1 MGTFFGT
8 NMRKEKAPYYSIVI
22 PVHNEEDSI
31 IPLFAKIV
39 ETMEAQEWDFEIV
52 FVDDASTD
60 GSFALL
66 EQISSL
72 DTRVVVVQLRR
83 NFGQTAALA
92 AGFDYSRG
100 EVIVSMDGDF
110 QHDPSDLPLLIE
122 RIHQGYD
129 IVSGWRKERVDNYFT
144 RRLPSSIANWAMRVL
159 SGVRLHDFGTTFKA
173 YRRDTI
179 RGINLYGE
187 LHRFIPA
194 LASLQGAR
202 IAEVPIRNTV
212 RNTGR
217 SHYGLGRT
225 FRVLLDLITVRFL
238 LRYLTRPLHF
248 FGMLGLV
255 CFTAGFGALA
265 YLFYEKLRG
274 HSIFLEHGPLLLV
287 AVVAVLAGV
296 QLVSTGLIGEVL
308 TRIYYEGQQR
318 RIYAVSRVLG
328 RSRKAGI
335 V

>member
-1 MGTFFGT
+1 
-8 NMRKEKAPYYSIVI
+8 MRKEKAPYYSIVVPI
-22 PVHNEEDSI
+22 HNEEESI

-60 GSFALL
+60 GSFVLL
-66 EQISSL
+66 EQIATL
-72 DTRVVVVQLRR
+72 DSRVVVVQLRR
-83 NFGQTAALA
+83 NFGQSAALA
-92 AGFDYSRG
+92 AGFDYARG

-110 QHDPSDLPLLIE
+110 QHDPADLPILIE
-122 RIHQGYD
+122 KMQQGYD
-129 IVSGWRKERVDNYFT
+129 IVSGWRKQRADNFLT
-144 RRLPSSIANWAMRVL
+144 RRLPSAIANWAMRVL

-173 YRRDTI
+173 YRREVL
-179 RGINLYGE
+179 RGVNLYGE

-202 IAEVPIRNTV
+202 MTEVPIRNTV
-212 RNTGR
+212 RTTGR

-225 FRVLLDLITVRFL
+225 FRVLFDLLTVRFL

-248 FGMLGLV
+248 FGMLSLV
-255 CFTAGFGALA
+255 CFSLGSGALA
-265 YLFYEKLRG
+265 YLLYEKLLG

-296 QLVSTGLIGEVL
+296 QLISTGLIGEIL
-308 TRIYYEGQQR
+308 TRVYFEGQQR
-318 RIYAVSRVLG
+318 RIYSVSRVIG

>member
-1 MGTFFGT
+1 
-8 NMRKEKAPYYSIVI
+8 MRKEKAPYYSIVVPI
-22 PVHNEEDSI
+22 HNEEESI

-60 GSFALL
+60 GSFVLL
-66 EQISSL
+66 EQIATL
-72 DTRVVVVQLRR
+72 DSRVVVVQLRR
-83 NFGQTAALA
+83 NFGQTPALA
-92 AGFDYSRG
+92 AGFDYARG

-110 QHDPSDLPLLIE
+110 QHDPADLPILIE
-122 RIHQGYD
+122 KMQQGYD
-129 IVSGWRKERVDNYFT
+129 IVSGWRKQRTDNFLT
-144 RRLPSSIANWAMRVL
+144 RRVPSAIANWAMRVL

-173 YRRDTI
+173 YRREVL
-179 RGINLYGE
+179 RGVNLYGE

-202 IAEVPIRNTV
+202 MTEVPIRNTV
-212 RNTGR
+212 RTTGR

-225 FRVLLDLITVRFL
+225 FRVLFDLLTVRFL

-248 FGMLGLV
+248 FGMLSLV
-255 CFTAGFGALA
+255 CFSLGSGALA
-265 YLFYEKLRG
+265 YLLYEKLLG
-274 HSIFLEHGPLLLV
+274 HSIFLEHGPLLLM

-296 QLVSTGLIGEVL
+296 QLISTGLIGEIL
-308 TRIYYEGQQR
+308 TRVYFEGQQR
-318 RIYAVSRVLG
+318 RIYAVSRVIG

>member
-1 MGTFFGT
+1 
-8 NMRKEKAPYYSIVI
+8 MRKEKLPYYSIVI
-22 PVHNEEDSI
+22 PIHNEEESI

-39 ETMEAQEWDFEIV
+39 ETMEGQEWDFEIV

-72 DTRVVVVQLRR
+72 DSRVVVVQLRR

-92 AGFDYSRG
+92 AGFDYARG

-110 QHDPSDLPLLIE
+110 QHDPADLPLLIE

-144 RRLPSSIANWAMRVL
+144 RRLPSAIANWAMRVL

-202 IAEVPIRNTV
+202 IAEVPIRNSV

-225 FRVLLDLITVRFL
+225 FRVLFDLITVRFL

-255 CFTAGFGALA
+255 CFAAGFGALA
-265 YLFYEKLRG
+265 YLLYEKLQG
-274 HSIFLEHGPLLLV
+274 HAIFLEHGPLLLL

>member
-1 MGTFFGT
+1 
-8 NMRKEKAPYYSIVI
+8 MRKEKLPYYSIVI
-22 PVHNEEDSI
+22 PIHNEEESI

-92 AGFDYSRG
+92 AGFDYARG

-110 QHDPSDLPLLIE
+110 QHDPADLPLLIE

-144 RRLPSSIANWAMRVL
+144 RRLPSAIANWAMRVL

-173 YRRDTI
+173 YRRETI

-202 IAEVPIRNTV
+202 MAEVPIRNTV
-212 RNTGR
+212 RTTGR

-225 FRVLLDLITVRFL
+225 FRVLFDLITVRFL

-248 FGMLGLV
+248 FGTLGLA
-255 CFTAGFGALA
+255 CFMAGFGAFA
-265 YLFYEKLRG
+265 YLLYEKLQG
-274 HSIFLEHGPLLLV
+274 HAIFLEHGPLLLL

>member
-1 MGTFFGT
+1 
-8 NMRKEKAPYYSIVI
+8 MRKEKAPYYSIVI
-22 PVHNEEDSI
+22 PVHNEEESI

-66 EQISSL
+66 EQIASL
-72 DTRVVVVQLRR
+72 DSRVVVVQLRR
-83 NFGQTAALA
+83 NFGQTPALA
-92 AGFDYSRG
+92 AGFDYARG

-110 QHDPSDLPLLIE
+110 QHDPADLPLLIE
-122 RIHQGYD
+122 KIHQGYD
-129 IVSGWRKERVDNYFT
+129 IVSGWRKQRVDNYFT
-144 RRLPSSIANWAMRVL
+144 RRLPSAIANWAMRVL

-173 YRRDTI
+173 YRRETI
-179 RGINLYGE
+179 RGIHLYGE

-194 LASLQGAR
+194 LASLHGAR
-202 IAEVPIRNTV
+202 MAEVPIRNTV
-212 RNTGR
+212 RGTGR

-248 FGMLGLV
+248 FGMLGLL
-255 CFTAGFGALA
+255 CFTAGSGAMI
-265 YLFYEKLRG
+265 YLLYEKLQG
-274 HSIFLEHGPLLLV
+274 HAIFLEHGPLLLA
-287 AVVAVLAGV
+287 AVVALVAGV

-308 TRIYYEGQQR
+308 TRIYFEGQQR
-318 RIYAVSRVLG
+318 RIYSVSRVLG

>member
-1 MGTFFGT
+1 
-8 NMRKEKAPYYSIVI
+8 MRKEKAPYYSIVI
-22 PVHNEEDSI
+22 PIHNEEESI
-31 IPLFAKIV
+31 VPLFAKIV

-66 EQISSL
+66 EQIASL
-72 DTRVVVVQLRR
+72 DSRVVVVQLRR

-92 AGFDYSRG
+92 AGFDYARG

-110 QHDPSDLPLLIE
+110 QHDPADLPLLIE
-122 RIHQGYD
+122 RIHQGSD

-144 RRLPSSIANWAMRVL
+144 RRLPSAIANWAMRVL

-194 LASLQGAR
+194 LASLQGAKMV
-202 IAEVPIRNTV
+202 EVPIRNTN
-212 RNTGR
+212 RATGR

-225 FRVLLDLITVRFL
+225 FRVLFDLITVRFL

-255 CFTAGFGALA
+255 CFSAGSGALA
-265 YLFYEKLRG
+265 YLLYEKLQG

-308 TRIYYEGQQR
+308 TRIYFEGQQR

>member
-1 MGTFFGT
+1 
-8 NMRKEKAPYYSIVI
+8 MRKEKAPYYSIVI
-22 PVHNEEDSI
+22 PVHNEEESI
-31 IPLFAKIV
+31 IPLFARIV

-66 EQISSL
+66 EQIASL
-72 DTRVVVVQLRR
+72 DSRVVVVQLRR

-92 AGFDYSRG
+92 AGFDYARG

-110 QHDPSDLPLLIE
+110 QHDPADLPLLIE
-122 RIHQGYD
+122 KIHQGYD
-129 IVSGWRKERVDNYFT
+129 IVSGWRKQRVDNYFT
-144 RRLPSSIANWAMRVL
+144 RRLPSAIANWAMRVL

-173 YRRDTI
+173 YRRETI
-179 RGINLYGE
+179 RGIHLYGD

-194 LASLQGAR
+194 LASLHGAR
-202 IAEVPIRNTV
+202 MAEVPIRNSV
-212 RNTGR
+212 RGTGR

-225 FRVLLDLITVRFL
+225 FRVLFDLITVRFL

-248 FGMLGLV
+248 FGMLGLL
-255 CFTAGFGALA
+255 CFTVGSGATI
-265 YLFYEKLRG
+265 YLLYEKLQG
-274 HSIFLEHGPLLLV
+274 HAIFLEHGPLLLV
-287 AVVAVLAGV
+287 AVVALVAGV

-308 TRIYYEGQQR
+308 TRIYFEGQQR
-318 RIYAVSRVLG
+318 RIYSVSRVLG

>member
-1 MGTFFGT
+1 
-8 NMRKEKAPYYSIVI
+8 MRKEKAPYYSIVVPI
-22 PVHNEEDSI
+22 HNEEESI

-60 GSFALL
+60 GSFVLL
-66 EQISSL
+66 EQIATL
-72 DTRVVVVQLRR
+72 DSRVVVVQLRR
-83 NFGQTAALA
+83 NFGQTPALA
-92 AGFDYSRG
+92 AGFDYARG

-110 QHDPSDLPLLIE
+110 QHDPADLPILIE
-122 RIHQGYD
+122 KMQQGYD
-129 IVSGWRKERVDNYFT
+129 IVSGWRKQRTDNFLT
-144 RRLPSSIANWAMRVL
+144 RRVPSAIANWAMRVL

-173 YRRDTI
+173 YRREVL
-179 RGINLYGE
+179 RGVNLYGE

-202 IAEVPIRNTV
+202 MTEVPIRNTV
-212 RNTGR
+212 RTTGR

-225 FRVLLDLITVRFL
+225 FRVLFDLLTVRFL

-248 FGMLGLV
+248 FGMLSLV
-255 CFTAGFGALA
+255 CFSLGSGALA
-265 YLFYEKLRG
+265 YLLYEKLLG
-274 HSIFLEHGPLLLV
+274 HSIFLEHGPLLLM

-296 QLVSTGLIGEVL
+296 QLISTGLIGEIL
-308 TRIYYEGQQR
+308 TRIYFEGQQR
-318 RIYAVSRVLG
+318 RIYAVSRVIG